1 MIFFNLTMRR
11 DLWLLKLIALKKDK
25 REAIYYQNRLKRK
38 GKDVLAY
45 KMQKRIINIDLHIQ
59 QIKRLT

>member
-1 MIFFNLTMRR
+1 MVIKIDR
-11 DLWLLKLIALKKDK
+11 LKKDK
-25 REAIYYQNRLKRK
+25 REAIYYRNRLKRK

-45 KMQKRIINIDLHIQ
+45 KMQKRIINIDLHLE